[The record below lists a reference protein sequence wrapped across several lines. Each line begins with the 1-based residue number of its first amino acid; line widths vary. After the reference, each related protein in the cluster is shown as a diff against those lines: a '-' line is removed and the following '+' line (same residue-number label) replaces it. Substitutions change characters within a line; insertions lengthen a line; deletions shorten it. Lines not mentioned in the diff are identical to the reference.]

1 MLRAPSIRGRHASA
15 TNVEKKKKKKLVL
28 LFLNTKNNPT
38 SIKMQSKAYLIEILF
53 VTTLRPPARCAPSL
67 PVSWFLF
74 DVTTSKNQHKMSKRP
89 KLSGAQG
96 RKKGKEEEEKREKD
110 RGRLHEFTHILDLAE
125 NVIPDGCTNAKTIG
139 SNLLSQR
146 LGFNSDHR
154 VCSGFPHLQKSLSD
168 LPSLI
173 SDYVAVD
180 LLKKTK
186 DSLTSYRNTGFSDA
200 QTTAKEMCEEM
211 NVEAELKQ
219 KRLRTTK
226 RHFGYESPDEPIQ
239 DALKKM
245 ETTFFNVVVD
255 TAISSL
261 DERFQNLGEV
271 NDKFGVLLNFH
282 NLQKEELLQQCQTLK
297 LAMEMQN
304 FPPLPSKNMTN
315 MELLT
320 FLHEK
325 KLAEIYPNMWVALRI
340 FATLPVTVAAERSFS
355 KLKLIKTYLR
365 STMMQERLS
374 GLSIISINHV
384 VSNQLSYDD
393 VVDDFA
399 ARKTRRVRL

>member
-1 MLRAPSIRGRHASA
+1 
-15 TNVEKKKKKKLVL
+15 
-28 LFLNTKNNPT
+28 
-38 SIKMQSKAYLIEILF
+38 MQSKAYLIEILF
-53 VTTLRPPARCAPSL
+53 VTTLRPPHHIKKSTQDVKTAKTVRCPGKKKEKRRWCHILLSSDALLKFLNPTPGPSTTSTAAASTSVAQPSHDAAASSGL
-67 PVSWFLF
+67 PVAS
-74 DVTTSKNQHKMSKRP
+74 TSAAQPSSDAAASSGP
-89 KLSGAQG
+89 PAAPIDPADWPSALTEKL
-96 RKKGKEEEEKREKD
+96 D
-110 RGRLHEFTHILDLAE
+110 
-125 NVIPDGCTNAKTIG
+125 
-139 SNLLSQR
+139 
-146 LGFNSDHR
+146 
-154 VCSGFPHLQKSLSD
+154 
-168 LPSLI
+168 
-173 SDYVAVD
+173 VAVD

-340 FATLPVTVAAERSFS
+340 FATLPVTC

-365 STMMQERLS
+365 YTMMQERLS